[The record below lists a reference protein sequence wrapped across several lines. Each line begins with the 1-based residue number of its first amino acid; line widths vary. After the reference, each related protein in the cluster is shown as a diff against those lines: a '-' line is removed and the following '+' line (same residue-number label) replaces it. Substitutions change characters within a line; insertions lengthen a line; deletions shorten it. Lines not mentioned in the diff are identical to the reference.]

1 MDPKKLADFQSS
13 YDLLAEEYAARIYDE
28 LKGKPLDR
36 ELLDRFATRLHR
48 AGRVCDL
55 GCGPGHVARYIY
67 DRGVDVFGL
76 DLSPKMVEQ
85 ARKLNPG
92 IEFRQGNMLLLDAK
106 DAAWSGALA
115 FYSIIHIPRIEV
127 PRVLSEICRVL
138 KPGALLFLAFHLGQQ
153 VEEVQDLW
161 GKRVCLEFTFFERS
175 EMERY
180 LRDAGYSI
188 EESLERDPYPD
199 VEVQTRRAYILAK
212 KSMLPRPLDSS
223 ADFSRIPACSS
234 FR

>member
-1 MDPKKLADFQSS
+1 MDPKKLADFQFS

-36 ELLDRFATRLHR
+36 ERLDRFAARLQ
-48 AGRVCDL
+48 GGGKVCDL
-55 GCGPGHVARYIY
+55 GCGPGHVARYLH

-92 IEFRQGNMLLLDAK
+92 IEFRQGNMLVLDVA
-106 DAAWSGALA
+106 DAVWAGALA
-115 FYSIIHIPRIEV
+115 FYSIIHIPRVEV
-127 PRVLSEICRVL
+127 PRVLLEIRRVL
-138 KPGALLFLAFHLGQQ
+138 KPAGLLFLAFHLGK
-153 VEEVQDLW
+153 EVVHEQELW
-161 GKRVCLEFTFFERS
+161 GKKVSLDYEFFEKT
-175 EMERY
+175 EVERY
-180 LRDAGYSI
+180 LLDAGYTI

-212 KSMLPRPLDSS
+212 KTYTASHPR
-223 ADFSRIPACSS
+223 
-234 FR
+234 